1 MIRRFSV
8 NFALFSIV
16 LDGSLVAVALLLA
29 EALRPVL
36 SDLPFAQPL
45 GAGDVTVPPALFLSF
60 PLIWIAVLLLFNVY
74 DGRRNLRV
82 VDEMSAVTLGSVL
95 AGVASA
101 GLLYLSFR
109 DVSRL
114 LFLSFV
120 ICAFLLVVGWRLLM
134 RSLQRWQGFRV
145 AERRVLVIGAGE
157 LGQQLRQQIENHVG
171 VGLIFVGYLDD
182 EKRGKQ
188 VLGYLH
194 DARKVVQRRKPDDV
208 VIALPSS
215 AYQHVNWL
223 SAELHD
229 LPVRTWVIPD
239 YFSLALHRAQI
250 DDFAGLPMLDL
261 RAPALSDSQRL
272 FKRAFDIL
280 IILLTLPI
288 TLPLVAICSV
298 AIYLDDKRSP
308 LLPQTRVGENGRMFR
323 MYKLRTMKPNAAKR
337 KRERDGFLHKRADDP
352 RVTRVGRILRRTS
365 LDELPQLWNVFKGEM
380 SLVGPRPELPELVE
394 KYKPWQRKRF
404 AVPQGLTGWWQ
415 VNGRS
420 DRTMHLH
427 TEDDL
432 YYVQNYSVGLDL
444 LILLKTLWT
453 VASRRGAF

>member
-1 MIRRFSV
+1 MLRRFSV
-8 NFALFSIV
+8 NFALFSII
-16 LDGSLVAVALLLA
+16 LDGFLVAFSLLIAEGIRPSLNQLPIARDLA
-29 EALRPVL
+29 
-36 SDLPFAQPL
+36 
-45 GAGDVTVPPALFLSF
+45 AGDVIVPFALYIAF

-82 VDEMSAVTLGSVL
+82 VDELSAVTLGSML

-114 LFLSFV
+114 LFASFIIIGFV
-120 ICAFLLVVGWRLLM
+120 ALISWRLTM
-134 RSLQRWQGFRV
+134 RSLQRWRGFQV
-145 AERRVLVIGAGE
+145 AGRRVLVVGAGE
-157 LGQQLRQQIENHVG
+157 LGYQLKAQIEAHEKL
-171 VGLIFVGYLDD
+171 GLFFIGFLDD

-188 VLGYLH
+188 VLGYLS
-194 DARKVVQRRKPDDV
+194 DARKVVQRKQPDDV

-215 AYQHVNWL
+215 AHQHINHL

-239 YFSLALHRAQI
+239 YFALALHRAQV

-272 FKRAFDIL
+272 FKRAFDV
-280 IILLTLPI
+280 LLVLLV
-288 TLPLVAICSV
+288 LPLAIPIMVICAL
-298 AIYLDDKRSP
+298 AIKLNDGGP
-308 LLPQTRVGENGRMFR
+308 VFLLQKRVGENGRLFTMF
-323 MYKLRTMKPNAAKR
+323 KFRTMVTGAAK
-337 KRERDGFLHKRADDP
+337 KKLEKDGFLLKRVDDP
-352 RVTRVGRILRRTS
+352 RVTRVGKFLRRTS
-365 LDELPQLWNVFKGEM
+365 LDELPQLWNIFKGEM

-394 KYKPWQRKRF
+394 QYKPWQRKRF

-420 DRTMHLH
+420 DRPMHLH

-432 YYVQNYSVGLDL
+432 YYVQHYSVGLDVF
-444 LILLKTLWT
+444 ILLKTLWT
-453 VASRRGAF
+453 VLSGRGAF

>member
-1 MIRRFSV
+1 MLRRFSV

-16 LDGSLVAVALLLA
+16 LDGILVSTSLLIG
-29 EALRPVL
+29 EFLRPEL
-36 SDLPFAQPL
+36 SRFSFAEPL
-45 GAGDVTVPPALFLSF
+45 SSGQVIVPIALYIAI

-82 VDEMSAVTLGSVL
+82 VDEMSALTLGSAL
-95 AGVASA
+95 ASIASA
-101 GLLYLSFR
+101 GLLYFSFR

-114 LFLSFV
+114 LFASFIV
-120 ICAFLLVVGWRLLM
+120 IAFISLIAWRLAM
-134 RSLQRWQGFRV
+134 RSLQRWRGFHA

-157 LGQQLRQQIENHVG
+157 IGEQLRTQIENHSRL
-171 VGLIFVGYLDD
+171 GLSFVGFLDD

-188 VLGYLH
+188 ILGYLG
-194 DARKVVQRRKPDDV
+194 DARKVVQRKKPDDV
-208 VIALPSS
+208 VIALPRS
-215 AYQHVNWL
+215 AYQHVNTL

-250 DDFAGLPMLDL
+250 DDFAGLPLLDL

-272 FKRAFDIL
+272 FKRAFDVL
-280 IILLTLPI
+280 VVLLTLPI
-288 TLPLVAICSV
+288 SLTLMLVCALAIK
-298 AIYLDDKRSP
+298 LDDGGP
-308 LLPQTRVGENGRMFR
+308 VLLAQKRVGENGRVFTMLKF
-323 MYKLRTMKPNAAKR
+323 RTMKPNASRSKVE
-337 KRERDGFLHKRADDP
+337 KDGFLHKRVDDP
-352 RVTRVGRILRRTS
+352 RVTRVGHFLRRAS
-365 LDELPQLWNVFKGEM
+365 LDELPQLSNVFRGEM

-394 KYKPWQRKRF
+394 QYKPWQRKRF

-420 DRTMHLH
+420 DRPMHLH

-432 YYVQNYSVGLDL
+432 YYVQNYSIGLDFF
-444 LILLKTLWT
+444 ILLKTLWT
-453 VASRRGAF
+453 VVSGRGAF

>member
-8 NFALFSIV
+8 NFALFSIA
-16 LDGSLVAVALLLA
+16 LDGILVACALVLA
-29 EALRPVL
+29 EAMRPAL
-36 SDLPFAQPL
+36 SGLSFAQPL
-45 GAGDVTVPPALFLSF
+45 QAGDVRVPGALYLSF

-82 VDEMSAVTLGSVL
+82 VDEMSSVTMGSAL
-95 AGVASA
+95 AGVTSA

-114 LFLSFV
+114 LFTTFV
-120 ICAFLLVVGWRLLM
+120 LDAFVLLTGWRLLL
-134 RSLQRWQGFRV
+134 RALQRWRSFRV
-145 AERRVLVIGAGE
+145 AQRRVLVVGAGE
-157 LGQQLRQQIENHVG
+157 LGEQLRQQIAEHA
-171 VGLIFVGYLDD
+171 GLGLVFIGFLDD

-239 YFSLALHRAQI
+239 YFSLALHKAQI
-250 DDFAGLPMLDL
+250 DEFAGMPLLDL

-272 FKRAFDIL
+272 FKRAFDVL
-280 IILLTLPI
+280 TVLLSLPLTLPVMA
-288 TLPLVAICSV
+288 LCALAIRLNDRGN
-298 AIYLDDKRSP
+298 A
-308 LLPQTRVGENGRMFR
+308 LLLQTRVGENGRMFT
-323 MYKLRTMKPNAAKR
+323 MYKFRTMHPAAAR
-337 KRERDGFLHKRADDP
+337 KRVEKDGFLHKRVDDP
-352 RVTRVGRILRRTS
+352 RVTRVGRFLRRAS

-420 DRTMHLH
+420 DRPMHLH

-444 LILLKTLWT
+444 FILLKTLWT
-453 VASRRGAF
+453 VAGGRGAF